1 MGVYTTKEKVI
12 VEDIGKDFKMNNRS
26 FLRILQE
33 AANRASA
40 DVGYGIAD
48 IEKNKTSW
56 VLLYWRMAYSSR
68 HASDTIYYRFKFF
81 IRDFNK
87 S

>member
-40 DVGYGIAD
+40 DVVYGIAD
-48 IEKNKTSW
+48 IEKNKTS
-56 VLLYWRMAYSSR
+56 
-68 HASDTIYYRFKFF
+68 
-81 IRDFNK
+81 
-87 S
+87 